1 MEADSAEIVQSFL
14 DRQSDLIL
22 AGDADGYAKTVLL
35 PHRRLTLTH
44 DALIETPQQTN
55 ATLRQSAE
63 GLRNLGIDLFMRHL
77 ETSRWL
83 GRDYVEGIYVSH
95 LWRGSSLAL
104 PSYEGRVVLARRDGG
119 WRMVENERAIRTI
132 GGAVN
137 FTAMQQHAG
146 PDISFIKGDVRESG
160 ADPLRVYVDY
170 LGTLGTTEREND
182 FDGYMQMM
190 RLPLTAHWHARDII
204 ITQPEDCRPFFDM
217 VRRTYD
223 GEVSDDLVRR
233 VSHAEFVGADM
244 LVGYHTAHAL
254 RDGAE
259 TMDAVASRYIL
270 KFIKGRWQAMNIAN
284 ALSGDD
290 TPSALEAPRAPLPT
304 DLDIQERTKEWP
316 NFLRTRTVT
325 A

>member
-22 AGDADGYAKTVLL
+22 AGDEDGYAETVSL

-44 DALIETPQQTN
+44 DALIETPRQAQAN
-55 ATLRQSAE
+55 LRQSAG

-77 ETSRWL
+77 ETSRRL

-104 PSYEGRVVLARRDGG
+104 PSYEGRVVLSRRTGR
-119 WRMVENERAIRTI
+119 WQMVENERAIRTI

-137 FTAMQQHAG
+137 FFALQQHAA

-160 ADPLRVYVDY
+160 ADPVRIYSEY
-170 LGTLGTTEREND
+170 LDTLGTAEREDD
-182 FDGYMQMM
+182 FGAYMQMM
-190 RLPLTAHWHARDII
+190 RLPLTAHWHKRDVM
-204 ITQPEDCRPFFDM
+204 ITKPEDCRPFFDM

-244 LVGYHTAHAL
+244 MVGYHTAHAV
-254 RDGAE
+254 RDGADAIE
-259 TMDAVASRYIL
+259 AVASRYIL
-270 KFIKGRWQAMNIAN
+270 KFIKGRWQVMNIAN

-290 TPSALEAPRAPLPT
+290 TPSAIHAPRAPLPT